1 MCVCV
6 CVCTRANLSILHFL
20 PQDTLQ
26 IDPWRIYFMT
36 SLSQPKKPTYIMRE
50 MSNETV

>member
-6 CVCTRANLSILHFL
+6 CVRASANLSILHFL
-20 PQDTLQ
+20 PSEVQDTLQ

-36 SLSQPKKPTYIMRE
+36 SLSQHKKPTYIMRE
-50 MSNETV
+50 MSN